1 MKVSI
6 YALHLGYGG
15 VEKYVITLANMLADC
30 HEVEII
36 STYKMQE
43 ETAFFVRPEVRIK
56 YLIEELKPNREEFSK
71 ALKSKNPLSIIRQGW
86 RSLKIL
92 YWKRHRNI
100 VSLKNCHSDVIIST
114 RVFHN
119 HLIGKYVSD
128 DIVKITGEHN
138 YHNNDQKYIVSVLKS
153 CRGFDYF
160 IPISRELCD
169 FYREPMKE
177 IGVQTKYIRFCIDE
191 NPDSQAP
198 EFKEKNLIS
207 VGRFSHEKGMVDL
220 VRLFGR
226 IHERDKSICLNIV
239 GAGEEFET
247 VSALVEE
254 KGLKDSVILH
264 GQQDKQYIYTLMHD
278 MSLYVMTSYT
288 ESFGIVLLEAMSC
301 GIPCLAYSS
310 AQGAHEII
318 KNGCNG
324 WLIDN
329 RDEEKMTE
337 KILELLADP
346 EKLRDLSKNAY
357 VTAEEFNY
365 DNTKQAWLTLM
376 EMIENE
382 KENR

>member
-301 GIPCLAYSS
+301 GIPCIAYSS

>member
-30 HEVEII
+30 HEVEIV
-36 STYKMQE
+36 STYKMVE
-43 ETAFFVRPEVRIK
+43 KPAFYVRPEVK
-56 YLIEELKPNREEFSK
+56 VSYLIEELKPNREELST
-71 ALKSKNPLSIIRQGW
+71 ALKSKNLLSIIRQGW

-100 VSLKNCHSDVIIST
+100 VSLKNCHSEVVIST

-119 HLIGKYVSD
+119 HLIGKYASD

-138 YHNNDQKYIVSVLKS
+138 HHNNDQKYIVSVLKS

-169 FYREPMKE
+169 FYRDPMKK

-191 NPDSQAP
+191 NPDSQMP

-207 VGRFSHEKGMVDL
+207 VGRFSHEKGMIDL
-220 VRLFGR
+220 VRLFAR
-226 IHERDKSICLNIV
+226 IHKKDRSIRLNII
-239 GAGEEFET
+239 GTGDEFET
-247 VSALVEE
+247 VSALVGEN
-254 KGLKDSVILH
+254 GLEDSVILH
-264 GQQDKQYIYTLMHD
+264 GQQDKQYIYTMMRD

-318 KNGCNG
+318 RDSYNG

-337 KILELLADP
+337 KILELLSDP
-346 EKLRDLSKNAY
+346 EKLRELSKNAY
-357 VTAEEFNY
+357 ATAKEFSY
-365 DNTKQAWLTLM
+365 DNTKQAWLMLM
-376 EMIENE
+376 ETIENE